1 MDKNKEKKERITEG
15 KRNKQW
21 DLRGFTWDSKQEQQ
35 ASGSCYCCGTCTRL
49 GLTTP
54 AREVHMVITRTERV
68 WWDCRDRIK
77 DWTLSGWRDYW
88 RLSRVDTELGYSSQ
102 KKGFSRKVLK
112 RTIWEVFPTSQKVLK
127 DLRRIEKDWEGFF
140 PTSKNSLE
148 WTAWERNFPSSSWI
162 TVVQG
167 LTRSMGLK
175 CVVHEYFEVKTNKI
189 QNNSN
194 LIPRK
199 QKQKTK
205 KLKPPITNGKQKLLG
220 LLHPF
225 IKHINDGLEPN
236 SWLVG
241 SRSHSKDPLAIVL
254 WICNS
259 PLALLLFSQFFLF

>member
-1 MDKNKEKKERITEG
+1 MDKNKGKKERITEG

-21 DLRGFTWDSKQEQQ
+21 DLRGFSWDSKQEQQ
-35 ASGSCYCCGTCTRL
+35 ASGSCCCCGTCTRL

-88 RLSRVDTELGYSSQ
+88 RLSRVDTELGYSRQ
-102 KKGFSRKVLK
+102 KKEFSTK
-112 RTIWEVFPTSQKVLK
+112 VFPTSQKVLK

-148 WTAWERNFPSSSWI
+148 WTAWERNFPSSSRA

-175 CVVHEYFEVKTNKI
+175 FMVHEYFEVKTNKSP
-189 QNNSN
+189 NNSN

-199 QKQKTK
+199 QKQNNQKAKT
-205 KLKPPITNGKQKLLG
+205 THYQ
-220 LLHPF
+220 
-225 IKHINDGLEPN
+225 
-236 SWLVG
+236 W
-241 SRSHSKDPLAIVL
+241 
-254 WICNS
+254 
-259 PLALLLFSQFFLF
+259 